1 MFSGPLRHYWSTHR
15 GTRQVLR
22 TRPQCLGHRT
32 GSFLERLFLQQYAL
46 PLYRSSHTLP
56 LLPVTHRPTG
66 DKRDD
71 IRNSQIWDYK
81 IFFIGEWCEKTIL
94 SFLLQQRWWKKYSDY
109 ITSKSSAYKL
119 YSLCRKRLLLKC
131 HIITNIV
138 GMLLL
143 ILFVKH

>member
-109 ITSKSSAYKL
+109 ITLQVKVLHTNCTHYAEKAPFKVSYFHKY
-119 YSLCRKRLLLKC
+119 CWNV
-131 HIITNIV
+131 ITDFIC
-138 GMLLL
+138 
-143 ILFVKH
+143 